1 MGGGRGGIRLSR
13 VKEDEGG
20 GGAITHWAMRKSL
33 SAPCNLHEQNLMLT
47 MMMTPEEGV
56 WVF

>member
-1 MGGGRGGIRLSR
+1 MGERRGGIRLSR
-13 VKEDEGG
+13 LKEDEGG

-47 MMMTPEEGV
+47 MMMPEKGV